1 MGYSVAR
8 ALRPF
13 KGLHHCLIKPFR
25 DATGA
30 TLDIDVGDSLAAIK
44 RAVSAGIFKSNEFC
58 PLQRDM
64 HEVLP
69 DKFIAFR
76 GQVSACQSSHTRGLV
91 CDDTLERG
99 DSTLSALDYLDTLR
113 DKSVST
119 IIHLSSIQHSAAV
132 FKRAGFKHFD
142 LPSEDCQ
149 EPSDSIVEEFLRIAE
164 EARGVVAVQAHWHC
178 LDDHARTG
186 TLIALYLMK
195 HHGFTAR
202 EAMCWIRICR
212 PCPHATL
219 QQLHSSGV
227 IAQIKREGVLGNR
240 VGLGCVGIRRRLS
253 DHRASE
259 SCDDEGSQVSGRTAS
274 SAHTASSLE
283 SAASS
288 VISRASVVESF
299 CSRADT
305 LCSAEHVDFAA
316 RRLSKVLGPCMMSER
331 ISAVSPWLGV
341 VTLDPLSRDVPG
353 LVSEGV
359 ALGADVDQGT
369 YETSEVDKEMQYAH
383 DAFLF
388 AQSDLVV
395 SYDDKLG
402 QGSTG
407 TVYRGIL
414 SKAAEVAVKV
424 MNANMEG
431 AQQQQALADLRQ
443 EIVVGKIMP
452 THPNLAVFVGVC
464 ETLSKGPMVMWK
476 LVDGH
481 NLHELVRDSS
491 QSKGKAPWKPNFLD
505 VVGWS
510 EQMFS
515 ALACLHSHG
524 ATFTIS
530 HVSTQFPATCNKVS
544 CTET

>member
-1 MGYSVAR
+1 MGHSVAR

-13 KGLHHCLIKPFR
+13 GGLHHFLIKPFR

-30 TLDIDVGDSLAAIK
+30 TLDLDVGDCLAAIK
-44 RAVSAGIFKSNEFC
+44 RAVSAGIFKPNEFC

-64 HEVLP
+64 HKVLP

-164 EARGVVAVQAHWHC
+164 EARGVVAVQAHC

-202 EAMCWIRICR
+202 ESMCWIRICR

-305 LCSAEHVDFAA
+305 LCGAEHVDFAA
-316 RRLSKVLGPCMMSER
+316 RRMAKGLEGPRMLSER

-341 VTLDPLSRDVPG
+341 VTLDPLSRDVQG

-359 ALGADVDQGT
+359 LDQGP
-369 YETSEVDKEMQYAH
+369 YVPSEADNDMEYAR
-383 DAFLF
+383 DTFLF

-395 SYDDKLG
+395 SYDDELG

-407 TVYRGIL
+407 TVYRGIV

-443 EIVVGKIMP
+443 VFLPNPLHPGMQHLVARIISPASCLSPFCPALENHSCPP
-452 THPNLAVFVGVC
+452 T
-464 ETLSKGPMVMWK
+464 
-476 LVDGH
+476 
-481 NLHELVRDSS
+481 
-491 QSKGKAPWKPNFLD
+491 
-505 VVGWS
+505 
-510 EQMFS
+510 
-515 ALACLHSHG
+515 
-524 ATFTIS
+524 
-530 HVSTQFPATCNKVS
+530 
-544 CTET
+544 